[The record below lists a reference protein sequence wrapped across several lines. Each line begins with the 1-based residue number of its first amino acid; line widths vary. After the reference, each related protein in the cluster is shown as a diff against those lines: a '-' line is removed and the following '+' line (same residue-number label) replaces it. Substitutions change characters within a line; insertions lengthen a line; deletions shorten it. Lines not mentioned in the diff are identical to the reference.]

1 MPYRENIE
9 VGLLI
14 GTNCIRAI
22 KPIEVIPGKEDDP
35 YAKKTALGWGVI
47 GVVNLNN
54 HQEEDSSDCLCRRT
68 VSLEV
73 NPSTNKMMCHF
84 AFKTEVKEILNPFQV
99 TKMFEQE
106 FNETKKEGQVLSH
119 DDRKFIQK
127 VKEGIHRTEDGHYEL
142 PLPLKDEKMQ
152 LPNNRELALSRLKK
166 LKGRLRRE
174 DMYRRDY
181 QGFMTEIIEKGY
193 SERVPP
199 EEQSLDNGQVWYIPH
214 HGVYHPKKPGK
225 IRVVFDASA
234 EYKGISLNKR
244 LLQGPDLTNSLT
256 GVLCRFRKEPV
267 ALMCD
272 IEGMFHQVQVNKE
285 HRNLLRFLWW
295 EDGDTERPL
304 VDYRMKVHL
313 FGAVSSPGCSN
324 FALKTTADDFEE
336 ECGLEA
342 AEFVRGDFYVDD
354 GLKSVPSVEEAINLI
369 ERTKTLCMK
378 GGFNL
383 HKFISNRKEVIEA
396 IPMEQRTK
404 EIKELDFTK
413 DHLPLERALG
423 VQWFVE
429 SDEFHFKVE
438 LKDRP
443 LTRRGILSTVSS
455 IYDPLGLIAP
465 FLLQGKRIL
474 QGICKDGAHWD
485 DPVPD
490 NIRMHW
496 ARWRGDLLNLSKVK
510 IPRCYKPVDFG
521 EAKSVELHTF
531 SDASTLGYG
540 QCSYLRMI
548 NGEDKIHCA
557 LVMAKSRVTPSKPV
571 TIPRLE
577 LTAALLSVKISTFL
591 KKELKYDAISEVFWT
606 DSEVVR
612 GYISNDARR
621 FHIFV
626 ANRVQQIRDYTS
638 PEQWRKISTKENPAD
653 DASRGLSAQEL
664 MDSPRWWS
672 GPEVLWKPLD
682 DQTGR
687 DEPAIISDSDP
698 EVRRVSSFATK
709 TNPFASF
716 LERLQYFSD
725 WHQAKRAVALCLR
738 LQRRFKK
745 NAVNRSP
752 LKKTTNNL
760 EPVTVEEIRSA
771 EIEII
776 RAAQLEAFQRDL
788 SLLRTTKSN
797 QDKDKRTPK
806 KRSIM
811 KTSSIRRLDPF
822 VDPDGI
828 LRVGGRIQYAD
839 VPYYEKHP
847 LILPK
852 KGHVT
857 ELVIRHHHE
866 RCQHQGRGVTHAR
879 IRSSGMWIVNGG
891 SSVSR
896 HIANCVT
903 CRRCRGPPLTQ
914 KMANLP
920 EDRVQASP
928 PFTYCA
934 VDYFGP
940 FYIKEGRRELKGYG
954 VLFTCMASRAIH
966 LETATSLTT
975 DSFLNAYRRF
985 IGRRGPV
992 RQVRSD
998 QGTNFVGAK
1007 GELQAALAEMNQD
1020 TVKREMAKN
1029 SCHWIQFKMN
1039 VPSASHMGGAWE
1051 RQIRTVR
1058 NVLTPLL
1065 DKNGTQLDDESLRT
1079 LMVEAEAIVNCRPL
1093 TTDDDASHEIPHA
1106 LTPNQLLTQKSQVVL
1121 PPPGIFQRA
1130 DMYLKRRWRRVQHLA
1145 NEFWHS

>member
-1 MPYRENIE
+1 MKTRPVEKSVIFAKAPTVSVDACENFLKMPVPDRRQFARSRGLCHGCLKWGHIRKDCRYKKTCNTCNGPHPTSLHDESRSEKVQDTSKGIPQAISHRVEAGNTKKHDGCYSHSQIVPVWVHHEDNPHDRILVYALLDDQSDACFIKDSVLDRLSVNGPEIQLRLSTVLGEEVISCQRITGLVVQGPNETTSIHLPGTYSRDIIPARRSQIPRPETAHSWPHLVPIANELMPYREDIE

-35 YAKKTALGWGVI
+35 YAKKTALEWGVI

-54 HQEEDSSDCLCRRT
+54 HQEEDSIDCLCRRT

-73 NPSTNKMMCHF
+73 NSSTNKMMCHF
-84 AFKTEVKEILNPFQV
+84 AFKTEVKEILNPSQV
-99 TKMFEQE
+99 TKMFEQD
-106 FNETKKEGQVLSH
+106 FNETKKEGQALSH

-181 QGFMTEIIEKGY
+181 QVFMIEIIEKGY
-193 SERVPP
+193 AERVPP

-404 EIKELDFTK
+404 GIKELDFTK

-465 FLLQGKRIL
+465 FLLQCKRIL
-474 QGICKDGAHWD
+474 QGICKDGAHWH

-490 NIRMHW
+490 NVRMHW

-612 GYISNDARR
+612 SYISNDARR

-687 DEPAIISDSDP
+687 EEPAIISDSDP

-709 TNPFASF
+709 TNSFASF

-738 LQRRFKK
+738 LQRRFK
-745 NAVNRSP
+745 
-752 LKKTTNNL
+752 
-760 EPVTVEEIRSA
+760 
-771 EIEII
+771 
-776 RAAQLEAFQRDL
+776 
-788 SLLRTTKSN
+788 
-797 QDKDKRTPK
+797 RTP
-806 KRSIM
+806 
-811 KTSSIRRLDPF
+811 
-822 VDPDGI
+822 
-828 LRVGGRIQYAD
+828 
-839 VPYYEKHP
+839 
-847 LILPK
+847 
-852 KGHVT
+852 
-857 ELVIRHHHE
+857 
-866 RCQHQGRGVTHAR
+866 
-879 IRSSGMWIVNGG
+879 
-891 SSVSR
+891 
-896 HIANCVT
+896 
-903 CRRCRGPPLTQ
+903 
-914 KMANLP
+914 
-920 EDRVQASP
+920 
-928 PFTYCA
+928 
-934 VDYFGP
+934 
-940 FYIKEGRRELKGYG
+940 
-954 VLFTCMASRAIH
+954 
-966 LETATSLTT
+966 
-975 DSFLNAYRRF
+975 
-985 IGRRGPV
+985 
-992 RQVRSD
+992 
-998 QGTNFVGAK
+998 
-1007 GELQAALAEMNQD
+1007 
-1020 TVKREMAKN
+1020 
-1029 SCHWIQFKMN
+1029 
-1039 VPSASHMGGAWE
+1039 
-1051 RQIRTVR
+1051 
-1058 NVLTPLL
+1058 
-1065 DKNGTQLDDESLRT
+1065 
-1079 LMVEAEAIVNCRPL
+1079 
-1093 TTDDDASHEIPHA
+1093 
-1106 LTPNQLLTQKSQVVL
+1106 
-1121 PPPGIFQRA
+1121 
-1130 DMYLKRRWRRVQHLA
+1130 
-1145 NEFWHS
+1145 